1 MSEPRQATVD
11 ELLDALATAHSD
23 YGHDLPGD
31 INCEFI
37 LFPGHAGGTLQ
48 IWFKRTRKPYGSE
61 TDLAST
67 IATFRLVGIG
77 KYEETVKDA

>member
-11 ELLDALATAHSD
+11 ELLDALETAHSD

-31 INCEFI
+31 IDYEFTP
-37 LFPGHAGGTLQ
+37 FPGHAGGTLQ

-61 TDLAST
+61 TDLEST